1 MNQPTE
7 LQKLCL
13 ETVANAAEETIRTR
27 KKASYLNPLE
37 QVAYRV
43 LAAACRN
50 ELKEAKK

>member
-1 MNQPTE
+1 MNKPTE

-13 ETVANAAEETIRTR
+13 ETVANAAEETMKTR
-27 KKASYLNPLE
+27 KQASYINPLE

-43 LAAACRN
+43 FAVACRN